1 MVVQTASRNLSM
13 CELELQFFCLT
24 SSLKQRKHVRRGVTY
39 FRIGVPADDDVNWA
53 WCALAQDCVDIIQSH
68 VVNHRV
74 IDLHDLVPIAEG
86 MKRKVKSQRAHKQ
99 NHHLFIWLLYG
110 VTEHSGRSLQLLTLL
125 YTQVQDVK
133 WTETSTI
140 LSM

>member
-1 MVVQTASRNLSM
+1 M

-39 FRIGVPADDDVNWA
+39 FRIGVPADDDVNRA
-53 WCALAQDCVDIIQSH
+53 WCALAQDRVDIIQSH

-86 MKRKVKSQRAHKQ
+86 MKRKVKSHRAHKQ
-99 NHHLFIWLLYG
+99 TIICSYG
-110 VTEHSGRSLQLLTLL
+110 YCTESWSIQEVVVAAHSALPSSARCEMDRNQYDCRYVS
-125 YTQVQDVK
+125 D
-133 WTETSTI
+133 
-140 LSM
+140 